1 MKSETEIMIT
11 PYKWKQNHEVRG
23 LTTQCR
29 IIKLQKYIKKTKK
42 KLKSNNVNFQNSWSK
57 SWDRVT

>member
-29 IIKLQKYIKKTKK
+29 IIKYIKKTKK